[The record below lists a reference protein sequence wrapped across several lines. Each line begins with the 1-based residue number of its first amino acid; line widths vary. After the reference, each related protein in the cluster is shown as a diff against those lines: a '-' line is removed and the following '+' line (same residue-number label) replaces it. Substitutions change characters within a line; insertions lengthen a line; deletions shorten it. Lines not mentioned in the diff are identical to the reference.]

1 MLRRLKFWRVALLAG
16 LAWGCESG
24 TTEYRIHGDLGDVV
38 QDGEVVLTQYTA
50 LLSERE
56 EFAAAPIDG
65 GMFELRGDT
74 WAPRFVTLK
83 VLVDGQTDQTI
94 DLIVEPGEDVRVSHG
109 DWVSGLSAEGGPYHQ
124 RLISSWETSPEY
136 LEALENYRDIMTRK
150 RALED
155 AGIYATGAVEGED
168 SLLDRAWAGW
178 EALQAIKE
186 ETLDAWVRQREDPLA
201 SYLALELGGR
211 DETTTVLA
219 TLDALEPLL
228 PDEVVRRQLL
238 PMRLRSEAMD
248 RIADNVDGFAL
259 GERVTDFAVPDLD
272 GNPVRLYDLLA
283 ENELVLIDFWA
294 AWCAPCLAQFS
305 APQGASRRVPR
316 PRLRDP
322 RVLSGRRG
330 TGLAGHQRGIRA
342 AVARRERS
350 AGAVE
355 PDHDP
360 LRRHHPAV
368 QLPARL
374 RWAGARQAVDARR
387 SRSGNCGAA
396 VVRIWPASV
405 TDCAIACR

>member
-1 MLRRLKFWRVALLAG
+1 MHRRIEFRRIEIRGTKFWRIALLAG

-24 TTEYRIHGDLGDVV
+24 TTEYRIHGDLGEIV

-50 LLSERE
+50 LVSERE
-56 EFAAAPIDG
+56 EFAAAPIEDG
-65 GMFELRGDT
+65 RFELRGDT
-74 WAPRFVTLK
+74 WAPRLVTLK
-83 VLVDGQTDQTI
+83 VLVDGQTAQSI
-94 DLIVEPGEDVRVSHG
+94 DLIVESGEEVRVSHG

-155 AGIYATGAVEGED
+155 AGIYATGAVEGES

-178 EALQAIKE
+178 EALKAIKDE
-186 ETLDAWVRQREDPLA
+186 ALDAWVRQREDPLA

-219 TLDALEPLL
+219 TLDELEPLL

-238 PMRLRSEAMD
+238 PMRLRSEAMEQ
-248 RIADNVDGFAL
+248 IADNVDGFAL

-294 AWCAPCLAQFS
+294 AWCAPCIAQFPLLKELRAQYRDRGFEILGFS
-305 APQGASRRVPR
+305 VDAEEQVWRDTSEEYELPWPDVSDQQALSSPITIRFGATILPFNYLIDS
-316 PRLRDP
+316 DG
-322 RVLSGRRG
+322 RVLGKRLMPG
-330 TGLAGHQRGIRA
+330 DLEAE
-342 AVARRERS
+342 VA
-350 AGAVE
+350 
-355 PDHDP
+355 
-360 LRRHHPAV
+360 
-368 QLPARL
+368 ARL
-374 RWAGARQAVDARR
+374 
-387 SRSGNCGAA
+387 
-396 VVRIWPASV
+396 
-405 TDCAIACR
+405 